1 MRLLVTGGTGFIG
14 SHLAEEGRR
23 RGAEVVVLGLTDR
36 PGEQSNAELLT
47 RMGVEV
53 LSGSITDA
61 ELCRRAARGATHIFH
76 LAVAMREGG
85 KSDEFFESINLDG
98 TRHLLQAASTG
109 RVQRFVYCSTIGI
122 YGHRAPGITAEE
134 SPLAPGNIYE
144 RTKVA
149 AERLVRDFA
158 ENCAL
163 PSVVLR
169 PADVYGP
176 RDQRLL
182 KMFKGVSRGR
192 FPLFGSGAGRRHMV
206 YVDDVVSAF
215 FKACEREEAVGEG
228 LIVAG
233 PRACTLRELLDEVAA
248 ATGSRRY
255 GIRLPLTPMLGL
267 AAVVE
272 DVCAALAIDPPIY
285 RRRMDFFH
293 SDSEFDTSKARR
305 VLGWEPKVD
314 LREGVRRTLE
324 EYRRSGEL
332 GVTQQGSMSS

>member
-1 MRLLVTGGTGFIG
+1 MKLLVTGGTGFIG

-36 PGEQSNAELLT
+36 PEERANAELLT
-47 RMGVEV
+47 RLGAEV
-53 LSGSITDA
+53 IPGSITDP

-98 TRHLLQAASTG
+98 TRHLLQAATTE
-109 RVQRFVYCSTIGI
+109 RVERFVYCSTIGI
-122 YGHRAPGITAEE
+122 YGHRAPGITTED
-134 SPLAPGNIYE
+134 SPLSPGNIYE

-158 ENCAL
+158 QNCAL

-192 FPLFGSGAGRRHMV
+192 FPLFGAGQGRRHMV
-206 YVDDVVSAF
+206 YVDDVVSSF
-215 FKACEREEAVGEG
+215 FKACEREEAVGQG

-233 PRACTLRELLDEVAA
+233 PRPCTLRELLDQVTA
-248 ATGSRRY
+248 ATGSKRY

-272 DVCAALAIDPPIY
+272 DVSSALAINPPIY

-293 SDSEFDTSKARR
+293 SDSAFDTSRARR
-305 VLGWEPKVD
+305 VLGWAPQVD
-314 LREGVRRTLE
+314 LEEGIRRTYE
-324 EYRRSGEL
+324 DYRRSGEL
-332 GVTQQGSMSS
+332 

>member
-23 RGAEVVVLGLTDR
+23 RGAEVVILGLTDR
-36 PGEQSNAELLT
+36 PEERANAELLS
-47 RMGVEV
+47 RMGAEV

-61 ELCRRAARGATHIFH
+61 ELCRRAARGATHVFH

-98 TRHLLQAASTG
+98 TRHLLEAASAQ

-122 YGHRAPGITAEE
+122 YGHRAPGITREE
-134 SPLAPGNIYE
+134 SLLAPGNIYE
-144 RTKVA
+144 RTKVS
-149 AERLVRDFA
+149 AERLVREFVEQCGLRA
-158 ENCAL
+158 
-163 PSVVLR
+163 VVLR

-182 KMFKGVSRGR
+182 KLFKGVSRGR
-192 FPLFGSGAGRRHMV
+192 FPLFGSGEGRRHMV

-215 FKACEREEAVGEG
+215 FQACERDEALGAG

-233 PRACTLRELLDEVAA
+233 PKACTLRELLDEITR
-248 ATGSRRY
+248 ATGSKRY
-255 GIRLPLTPMLGL
+255 GVRLPLAPMLGL

-272 DVCAALAIDPPIY
+272 DVCAALKVNPPIY

-293 SDSEFDTSKARR
+293 SDSEFDISRARR
-305 VLGWEPKVD
+305 VLDWEPRVG
-314 LREGVRRTLE
+314 LREGIRRTLE
-324 EYRRSGEL
+324 QYRASGQL
-332 GVTQQGSMSS
+332 V

>member
-14 SHLAEEGRR
+14 SHLAAEGRR
-23 RGAEVVVLGLTDR
+23 RGAEVVAFGLTDR
-36 PGEQSNAELLT
+36 PEEKASAELLA
-47 RMGVEV
+47 GLGAEI
-53 LSGSITDA
+53 LPGSITDA
-61 ELCRRAARGATHIFH
+61 KLCRDAMRGVTHVFH

-98 TRHLLQAASTG
+98 TRHLLEAASIQ
-109 RVQRFVYCSTIGI
+109 RVERFVYCSTIGI
-122 YGHRAPGITAEE
+122 YGHRAPGITRED

-144 RTKVA
+144 RTKVS
-149 AERLVRDFA
+149 AERLVREFA
-158 ENCAL
+158 EKCDL
-163 PSVVLR
+163 PAVVLR

-192 FPLFGSGAGRRHMV
+192 FPLFGSGEGRRHMV

-215 FKACEREEAVGEG
+215 FKACERDAALGQG
-228 LIVAG
+228 LIIAG
-233 PRACTLRELLDEVAA
+233 PQSCTLRELLDEVAR

-255 GIRLPLTPMLGL
+255 GFRLPLAPMLGV

-272 DVCAALAIDPPIY
+272 DVSAVLKVDPPIY

-293 SDSEFDTSKARR
+293 SDSEFDTSRARR
-305 VLGWEPKVD
+305 VLDWEPKID
-314 LREGVRRTLE
+314 LREGIQRTLDD
-324 EYRRSGEL
+324 YRRSGAL
-332 GVTQQGSMSS
+332 V

>member
-1 MRLLVTGGTGFIG
+1 MKLLVTGGTGFIG
-14 SHLAEEGRR
+14 SHLAEQGRR

-36 PGEQSNAELLT
+36 PEEQANAELLT
-47 RMGVEV
+47 RMGAEV

-85 KSDEFFESINLDG
+85 KSDDFFEAINLDG
-98 TRHLLQAASTG
+98 TRHLLQAATEQ

-122 YGHRAPGITAEE
+122 YGHRAPGITTEE

-149 AERLVRDFA
+149 AERLVRDFV
-158 ENCAL
+158 ENCRL
-163 PSVVLR
+163 PAAVLR

-182 KMFKGVSRGR
+182 KMFKGVARGR
-192 FPLFGSGAGRRHMV
+192 FPLFGAGKGRRHMV

-215 FKACEREEAVGEG
+215 FQAVDRDEAVGEG
-228 LIVAG
+228 VIVAG
-233 PRACTLRELLDEVAA
+233 PRACTLRELLDQVTAT
-248 ATGSRRY
+248 TGSRRY
-255 GIRLPLTPMLGL
+255 GVRLPLAPMLGL

-272 DVCAALAIDPPIY
+272 DVCAALAVDPPIY

-293 SDSEFDTSKARR
+293 SDSEFDTSRARR

-314 LREGVRRTLE
+314 LEEGIRRTWE
-324 EYRRSGEL
+324 DYRRSGEL
-332 GVTQQGSMSS
+332 L

>member
-36 PGEQSNAELLT
+36 PEEEANARLLA
-47 RMGVEV
+47 RIGAEV
-53 LSGSITDA
+53 LPGSITDA
-61 ELCRRAARGATHIFH
+61 DLCRRAAQGVTHIFH

-85 KSDEFFESINLDG
+85 KSDEFFETINLDG
-98 TRHLLQAASTG
+98 TRHLLQAATAE

-122 YGHRAPGITAEE
+122 YGHRAPGITSEE
-134 SPLAPGNIYE
+134 SPLSPGNIYE

-149 AERLVRDFA
+149 AERLVQDFA
-158 ENCAL
+158 ENCGLAAA
-163 PSVVLR
+163 VLR

-192 FPLFGSGAGRRHMV
+192 FPLFGGGEGRRHMV

-233 PRACTLRELLDEVAA
+233 PRACTLRELLDHVTAV
-248 ATGSRRY
+248 TGSRRY
-255 GIRLPLTPMLGL
+255 GIRLPLAPMLGL

-272 DVCAALAIDPPIY
+272 DVSAALAIDPPIY

-293 SDSEFDTSKARR
+293 SDSEFDISKARR
-305 VLGWEPKVD
+305 VLGWNPQVD
-314 LREGVRRTLE
+314 LEDGVRRTYE
-324 EYRRSGEL
+324 DYRRSGEL
-332 GVTQQGSMSS
+332 

>member
-1 MRLLVTGGTGFIG
+1 MKLLVTGGTGFIG

-36 PGEQSNAELLT
+36 PEEKASAALLAGMGAE
-47 RMGVEV
+47 VI
-53 LSGSITDA
+53 SGSITDA
-61 ELCRRAARGATHIFH
+61 ELCRRASRGATHVFH

-85 KSDEFFESINLDG
+85 KSDEFFEAINLDG
-98 TRHLLQAASTG
+98 TRHLLQAATTE

-122 YGHRAPGITAEE
+122 YGHRTPGITSEN
-134 SPLAPGNIYE
+134 SPLSPGNIYE

-163 PSVVLR
+163 PAVVLR

-192 FPLFGSGAGRRHMV
+192 FPLFGAGKGRRHMV

-215 FKACEREEAVGEG
+215 FKACERQEAVGEG

-233 PRACTLRELLDEVAA
+233 PRACTLRELLEEVAA

-255 GIRLPLTPMLGL
+255 GVRLPLAPMLGL

-293 SDSEFDTSKARR
+293 SDSAFDISKARE
-305 VLGWEPKVD
+305 VLDWEPKVD
-314 LREGVRRTLE
+314 LREGIRRTLE
-324 EYRRSGEL
+324 NYRRSGAL
-332 GVTQQGSMSS
+332 